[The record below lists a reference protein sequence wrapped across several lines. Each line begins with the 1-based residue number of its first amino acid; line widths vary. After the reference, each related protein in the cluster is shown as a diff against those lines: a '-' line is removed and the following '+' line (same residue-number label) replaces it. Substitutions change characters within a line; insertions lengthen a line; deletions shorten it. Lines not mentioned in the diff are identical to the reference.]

1 MKKIG
6 MLFFMAFLM
15 SAGRVVAAV
24 PEHHVDL
31 KAKPAEVPRSIL
43 AEAGVGTEEASLKI
57 FNGAK
62 NGFHQENGQIR
73 YYEDGKVHTG
83 F

>member
-6 MLFFMAFLM
+6 MLFFMACLM
-15 SAGRVVAAV
+15 STGRVGAAV
-24 PEHHVDL
+24 LEHHEAL

-43 AEAGVGTEEASLKI
+43 AEAGVGTEEAGLKI

-62 NGFHQENGQIR
+62 TDSIR
-73 YYEDGKVHTG
+73 RMVRSGITRMGKYIQV